1 MLQVE
6 CSNITYREVFTFGLA
21 YTILNNKGILTIN
34 DKEISFEGKECGKRW
49 NYPVSEIKKV
59 SGLFFLVISFE
70 NGDKKILFCKRKNLK
85 KIKKELKKFLILK
98 PIAP

>member
-1 MLQVE
+1 MKIE
-6 CSNITYREVFTFGLA
+6 CSNITYREALTFGLI

-34 DKEISFEGKECGKRW
+34 DNEIFFEGKECGEKW
-49 NYPVSEIKKV
+49 EYPVSEIKKA

-85 KIKKELKKFLILK
+85 KIKKELEKFLNLK
-98 PIAP
+98 PITP

>member
-6 CSNITYREVFTFGLA
+6 CSNITYREALTFGLI
-21 YTILNNKGILTIN
+21 YTILNNKGTLIIN
-34 DKEISFEGKECGKRW
+34 DNEISFEEKECGKRW
-49 NYPVSEIKKV
+49 KYPVSEIKKV
-59 SGLFFLVISFE
+59 SGLFLLVISFE